1 MAKSLDPYACGPQCC
16 TDDPCDKDPLEI
28 LITNGMPQGKP
39 DPCDH
44 LPIAYDAATGCFY
57 LWQENSGWFEASGVR
72 IQHND
77 TDTTGTGDN
86 WDIEVCDQAIKIYN
100 SRNTELELEVAGNDV
115 AGFPQHLVLRQTNGP
130 SLTVDLSPLDSWVTA
145 LSIVQDGDD
154 YSLRLTQSAGRPTLT
169 VPLPDWLTSVAT
181 DDSINGD
188 GTADDPLSVNWDD
201 LCEEAESLSSMPD
214 DAQIIICASTGVKK
228 VTPDSLLAD
237 LCYND
242 VPDLGLTCGN
252 TSRLI
257 LVTDADGCDRLA
269 RIDSVGVTLASGRYW
284 NVRGAKP
291 ENTSGYVLPDDFPTP
306 NLYYSVADYL
316 ADGGTDP
323 NDRSGI
329 NDAIITNSR
338 VAAASFAVPCTKLYN
353 FLVSALFVR
362 EATAEEAYSRYAT
375 LSFRWRVDGG
385 QWFYATTPGTG
396 QVTQFAARFA
406 IEGRIDVDTTITL
419 PEGNVDMEL
428 FYLSSDYN
436 AGDPGNARLQ
446 ANTNAPSFGSGS
458 PSFRLQQIV

>member
-1 MAKSLDPYACGPQCC
+1 MAQCFEPYCSVDP
-16 TDDPCDKDPLEI
+16 
-28 LITNGMPQGKP
+28 
-39 DPCDH
+39 
-44 LPIAYDAATGCFY
+44 
-57 LWQENSGWFEASGVR
+57 ASG
-72 IQHND
+72 
-77 TDTTGTGDN
+77 
-86 WDIEVCDQAIKIYN
+86 
-100 SRNTELELEVAGNDV
+100 
-115 AGFPQHLVLRQTNGP
+115 
-130 SLTVDLSPLDSWVTA
+130 A
-145 LSIVQDGDD
+145 LSITTKGGTCTVVPGDQVSVTENPQGWIITVNGAPTLIPRIDPGDD
-154 YSLRLTQSAGRPTLT
+154 VSFVETPDNYVITINGAPHLIPKCRYYRDCDGNVLDSCERIVTCDDLVERGFISCVDADDFNM
-169 VPLPDWLTSVAT
+169 VPRNVDGVAT
-181 DDSINGD
+181 MCLEI
-188 GTADDPLSVNWDD
+188 AWDRV
-201 LCEEAESLSSMPD
+201 CAEAELVTDP
-214 DAQIIICASTGVKK
+214 AGHTVLLCGPNGVKK
-228 VTPDSLLAD
+228 IDPDSLLAD

-338 VAAASFAVPCTKLYN
+338 VAAASFVVPCTKLYN